1 METKPLAFV
10 IEDYEDQMIVFRTAL
25 ELAGYEI
32 ETISDGTVAQKRL
45 AESLPDLIVLDLHI
59 PGVPGDALLKQIRAD
74 PRLAKTRV
82 MVATAD
88 ALLAEELHDQADL
101 VLLKPV
107 SFAQLRQ
114 LAERY
119 LGQPR
124 KAKG

>member
-10 IEDYEDQMIVFRTAL
+10 IEDYEDQVIVFRTAL

-32 ETISDGTVAQKRL
+32 ETIGDGVVAQKRL

-59 PGVPGDALLKQIRAD
+59 PGVPGDVLLKQIRAD

-88 ALLAEELHDQADL
+88 ALLAEELRSQADL

-119 LGQPR
+119 LGRPR
-124 KAKG
+124 KDKS